1 MKRIIIAAVL
11 LTGLLAVQAQEKMSR
26 EETLQVAFFTSLDL
40 KAMLA
45 TPIPTDPDVK
55 RPVAIKDGDFGGMAL
70 PEAKLSADTF
80 ANAGKEAKSV
90 GQLWLRGLAPMNAG
104 EVVPGSKLRTVH
116 VNAMGQEA
124 DAVCCAL
131 GVCKDA
137 NGALE
142 LLVYGKDKEPVTRTP
157 LKSISGQQ
165 ENPIEMSAERKDDS
179 GVLTLKFLGKYEA
192 TFSVTEAGQ

>member
-1 MKRIIIAAVL
+1 MH
-11 LTGLLAVQAQEKMSR
+11 
-26 EETLQVAFFTSLDL
+26 
-40 KAMLA
+40 
-45 TPIPTDPDVK
+45 
-55 RPVAIKDGDFGGMAL
+55 
-70 PEAKLSADTF
+70 
-80 ANAGKEAKSV
+80 
-90 GQLWLRGLAPMNAG
+90 AG
-104 EVVPGSKLRTVH
+104 EVVPASKLRKVH

-124 DAVCCAL
+124 DVVCCAL

-137 NGALE
+137 NGGLE

-192 TFSVTEAGQ
+192 TFSVTEAEQ

>member
-1 MKRIIIAAVL
+1 MKRTLIAAVL
-11 LTGLLAVQAQEKMSR
+11 LTGLLTVQAQEKMSR
-26 EETLQVAFFTSLDL
+26 EETLQIAFFASLDL
-40 KAMLA
+40 KAMLNI
-45 TPIPTDPDVK
+45 PIPTDPDVK
-55 RPVAIKDGDFGGMAL
+55 RPVAVKDGDYGGMVL

-104 EVVPGSKLRTVH
+104 EIVPASKLRTVH

-131 GVCKDA
+131 GVCKSE
-137 NGALE
+137 NGGLE
-142 LLVYGKDKEPVTRTP
+142 LVIYSKDKEPVTRVAM
-157 LKSISGQQ
+157 KSISVQQ
-165 ENPIEMSAERKDDS
+165 DNPVELSAERKDDS

-192 TFSVTEAGQ
+192 SFSVTAPEQ